1 MRGKSIMNKKIKDIL
16 YAISPNSKMRFLND
30 KYLWLEKD
38 IMVIASLMFNIETI
52 FRMGKKID
60 QIKIPISEET
70 AELCNLDKLKNEF
83 MQLLNYVL
91 MYDVEVIFEVDP
103 EYSKFKR
110 DREIEFNKCRNICL
124 FSGGIDSFS
133 GIITCKKQYKNIE
146 GLFVAHGDQP
156 RGVNIVTTLY
166 KNTLEK
172 IKIPIHTLYAPTMK
186 RYGYSQLRGFLYCMY
201 GAIYM
206 NLLKADNLL
215 VTECGPTMY
224 QPKFSPF
231 DSVTMTTH
239 PYVLKKTKN
248 IIELF
253 LRREVHLITPFE
265 NLTKSEVFMNSP
277 IKDQFQFTHSCI
289 SLGTGRNCGHCYGCV
304 VRRIGSI
311 VADLKDAEYDTN
323 PFTEDYQKGENLVS
337 LARFSHDVLLKYD
350 TMIFTSKENIFI
362 YKKQRMFKRFAL
374 DTFTSIYIL
383 KEKGF
388 QTNPYI
394 ERLYQIIINKLGV
407 EKIKERIENVR
418 SGKFIP
424 NFNKEIA

>member
-1 MRGKSIMNKKIKDIL
+1 MNKKIKDIV
-16 YAISPNSKMRFLND
+16 YTISPNSKMRFLND
-30 KYLWLEKD
+30 KYLWMERD
-38 IMVIASLMFNIETI
+38 IFILASIIFNIETV
-52 FRMGKKID
+52 FRMKEKVNQVKIS
-60 QIKIPISEET
+60 ISEET
-70 AELCNLDKLKNEF
+70 AELCNLTALKNEI
-83 MQLLNYVL
+83 MDLLNYVL
-91 MYDVEVIFEVDP
+91 MYDVEVIFEVNQ
-103 EYSKFKR
+103 EYSKYKR
-110 DREIEFNKCRNICL
+110 DKDLEFNKCNNVCL

-133 GIITCKKQYKNIE
+133 GIVTCKKEYKDIE

-156 RGVNIVTTLY
+156 RGVNIVSTLY
-166 KNTLEK
+166 KNALEK
-172 IKIPIHTLYAPTMK
+172 LKIPIHTLYAPPMK

-206 NLLKADNLL
+206 SLLKADNLL

-239 PYVLKKTKN
+239 PYVLKRTKN

-253 LRREVHLITPFE
+253 LRRKVHIITPFE
-265 NLTKSEVFMNSP
+265 NLTKAEVFINSP
-277 IKDQFQFTHSCI
+277 IKNQFQFTHSCI

-304 VRRIGSI
+304 VRKIGSI
-311 VADLKDAEYDTN
+311 IADLKDTEYDIN

-337 LARFSHDVLLKYD
+337 LARFSHDVLLKYE
-350 TMIFTSKENIFI
+350 TMNFTSKENIFI
-362 YKKQRMFKRFAL
+362 YKKQRLFKRFAL
-374 DTFTSIYIL
+374 DTFAAIYIL

-394 ERLYQIIINKLGV
+394 ENSYEAVINKLGIK
-407 EKIKERIENVR
+407 KIKERIENVR

-424 NFNKEIA
+424 NFDKEVN